1 MIIEDQRA
9 LSFVPFDHAGT
20 THVVTVSVAGLDEG
34 MTAVGALVGLFLAMG
49 LLMVDHVAKL
59 RCLDVTL

>member
-1 MIIEDQRA
+1 
-9 LSFVPFDHAGT
+9 
-20 THVVTVSVAGLDEG
+20 

-59 RCLDVTL
+59 RCLDVAL